1 MMHETTKDTLS
12 PPERKMLRGGR
23 EPGWWRNWF
32 GEQTLAFQFV
42 VASGILIVVAAGIA
56 GLLITEQVSKNTLNN
71 RAAASALFMQSI
83 LSPFAEELATGRIL
97 SRSSMET
104 LDQVFSDQEFRS
116 RFPHLELWRA
126 DGTIVYST
134 SSELIGKRFDPPSGL
149 VQARKGNVVSDFTDL
164 HAAEHTTRLF
174 TTPYLEIYSP
184 VRAADGGTIVAV
196 AEIQEESGPLKQEM
210 FEVRL
215 SSWLIVAGAS
225 ALILLCLFGIVR
237 RGSMTIEIQRNKLL
251 QRAAEAERVSDQ
263 VRVLSDRARLA
274 TVRLTDSNEKLAR
287 QIGADLHDGPAQLIG
302 FAVLQIDAARRSK
315 TKADRESTLQIIGKT
330 LDDALGEIRMIAKAL
345 LLPDIE
351 RLDLEQVIGRAI
363 RLHEARTG
371 TIVAVDIVRVD
382 LRLPTPIKTCVFRF
396 LQEGLNN
403 AYKHADSNG
412 QKVECRFVEG
422 SLFVR
427 VHDKGH
433 QNGLS
438 PPGKTVGGMGI
449 EGLRQ
454 RVESF
459 GGTLSFEYRPTGS
472 VLVMILPLDEKLMR
486 PWTASSGPAAV

>member
-1 MMHETTKDTLS
+1 MVHELTKDTPS

-23 EPGWWRNWF
+23 EPGWWRDWF

-56 GLLITEQVSKNTLNN
+56 GLLITEQVSKNTLND

-97 SRSSMET
+97 SRSSIET

-196 AEIQEESGPLKQEM
+196 AEIQEESGPLTQEM

-237 RGSMTIEIQRNKLL
+237 RGSMTIETQRKKLI
-251 QRAAEAERVSDQ
+251 QRAAEAERVSEQ
-263 VRVLSDRARLA
+263 VRDLSDRARLA

-302 FAVLQIDAARRSK
+302 FAVLQLDTARRSK
-315 TKADRESTLQIIGKT
+315 TKAEREATLQVIGKT
-330 LDDALGEIRMIAKAL
+330 LEDALGEIRMIARAL

-371 TIVAVDIVRVD
+371 TTVEVDMARMD

-403 AYKHADSNG
+403 AFKHAGANG
-412 QKVECRFVEG
+412 QKVECRFADD

-427 VHDKGH
+427 VHDNGH

-449 EGLRQ
+449 DGLRQ

-459 GGTLSFEYRPTGS
+459 GGTLSFEYRTTGS
-472 VLVMILPLDEKLMR
+472 VLGMVLPLDEKLMR
-486 PWTASSGPAAV
+486 PWTPSSDPAAV

>member
-1 MMHETTKDTLS
+1 
-12 PPERKMLRGGR
+12 
-23 EPGWWRNWF
+23 
-32 GEQTLAFQFV
+32 
-42 VASGILIVVAAGIA
+42 
-56 GLLITEQVSKNTLNN
+56 
-71 RAAASALFMQSI
+71 
-83 LSPFAEELATGRIL
+83 
-97 SRSSMET
+97 
-104 LDQVFSDQEFRS
+104 
-116 RFPHLELWRA
+116 
-126 DGTIVYST
+126 
-134 SSELIGKRFDPPSGL
+134 
-149 VQARKGNVVSDFTDL
+149 VSDFTDL

-196 AEIQEESGPLKQEM
+196 AEIQEESSPLTQEM

-237 RGSMTIEIQRNKLL
+237 RGSMTIETQRKKLI
-251 QRAAEAERVSDQ
+251 QRAAEAERVSEQ
-263 VRVLSDRARLA
+263 VRDLSDRARLA

-302 FAVLQIDAARRSK
+302 FAVLQLDTARRSK
-315 TKADRESTLQIIGKT
+315 TKAEREATLQVIGKT
-330 LDDALGEIRMIAKAL
+330 LEDALGEIRMIARAL

-371 TIVAVDIVRVD
+371 TTVEVDMARMD

-403 AYKHADSNG
+403 AFKHAGANG
-412 QKVECRFVEG
+412 QKVECRFADD

-427 VHDKGH
+427 VHDNGH

-438 PPGKTVGGMGI
+438 PPGKTFGGMGI
-449 EGLRQ
+449 DGLRQ

-459 GGTLSFEYRPTGS
+459 GGTLSFEYRTTGS
-472 VLVMILPLDEKLMR
+472 VLGMVLPLDEKLMR
-486 PWTASSGPAAV
+486 PWTPSSDSAAV